1 MALRLIMRTKLASK
15 SKAKGN
21 RFEYECVDALK
32 ELGYTDVRR
41 AYGSNGLSL
50 PNCAEDVD
58 ILADGEKIQCKVRKS
73 IPKWLSLGTCDYVLV
88 KEDRGEILKITRLK
102 DESKKTN

>member
-1 MALRLIMRTKLASK
+1 MASK

-21 RFEYECVDALK
+21 RFEYECVDVLK
-32 ELGYTDVRR
+32 ELGYKDVRR

-50 PNCAEDVD
+50 PDCDEDVD

-73 IPKWLSLGTCDYVLV
+73 IPKWLDLGTCDYVLV
-88 KEDRGEILKITRLK
+88 KEDRGEILKLTRLR
-102 DESKKTN
+102 DARSKKKKD